1 MTILRES
8 LLFLL
13 SCGKNIFVL
22 EGRYKV
28 MNHFLKGIIVMVGI
42 IIVNMIINI
51 ICNIN
56 GIDLNATGMSTVSS
70 ICAIFIYDRWI
81 RNEK

>member
-1 MTILRES
+1 
-8 LLFLL
+8 
-13 SCGKNIFVL
+13 
-22 EGRYKV
+22 

-51 ICNIN
+51 VCNIN
-56 GIDLNATGMSTVSS
+56 GINLNTTGMSTVLS

>member
-1 MTILRES
+1 
-8 LLFLL
+8 
-13 SCGKNIFVL
+13 
-22 EGRYKV
+22 

-51 ICNIN
+51 NDIN
-56 GIDLNATGMSTVSS
+56 LNTTGMSTVSS

-81 RNEK
+81 GNEK

>member
-1 MTILRES
+1 
-8 LLFLL
+8 
-13 SCGKNIFVL
+13 
-22 EGRYKV
+22 
-28 MNHFLKGIIVMVGI
+28 MNHFLKGIIVIVGI

-56 GIDLNATGMSTVSS
+56 GIDLNTTGISTVSS